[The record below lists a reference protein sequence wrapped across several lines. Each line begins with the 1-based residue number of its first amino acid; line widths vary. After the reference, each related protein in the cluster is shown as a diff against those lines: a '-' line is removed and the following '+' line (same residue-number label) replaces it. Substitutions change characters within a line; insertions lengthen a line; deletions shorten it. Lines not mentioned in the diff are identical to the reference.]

1 MKIPRILKI
10 GGKKFK
16 VRIEKSDFPLKGSNV
31 GECDLNRYTILLDD
45 LEDAP
50 ESRMEECFM
59 HEIIE
64 AVNSMYDIKLAHW
77 KITVMS
83 EVLFQIIRDNKL
95 DFR

>member
-10 GGKKFK
+10 GGKKIK
-16 VRIEKSDFPLKGSNV
+16 VRIRKSDYPAEGENV
-31 GECDLNRYTILLDD
+31 GEWDGNRHTIMLDD
-45 LEDAP
+45 LVDAP
-50 ESRMEECFM
+50 IERMEECFL

-64 AVNSMYDIKLAHW
+64 SINELYELNLTHW

-83 EVLFQIIRDNKL
+83 EVLFQIIKDNKL

>member
-10 GGKKFK
+10 GGKKIK
-16 VRIEKSDFPLKGSNV
+16 VRIQKSDYSIE
-31 GECDLNRYTILLDD
+31 GENIGEWDGNRQTIMLDN
-45 LEDAP
+45 LVDAP
-50 ESRMEECFM
+50 IERMEECFL

-64 AVNSMYDIKLAHW
+64 GINGMYELKLSHW

-83 EVLFQIIRDNKL
+83 EVLFQIIKDNKL